1 MVASWTPTAIA
12 TAITI
17 AGVAAM
23 LFADVSGRRWLE
35 WIGKPSASLA
45 FLALGLYT
53 ASGNDAATT
62 QAFIAALAFSVVG
75 DVALMGRTNASFLVG
90 LSAFLLG
97 HVAFVVAFLLR
108 GVALSA
114 LALWA
119 VPAAVCAF
127 GAWRWLGPHVEGR
140 MRGPVL
146 VYMAVIST
154 MAVCSLASHAQSPAP
169 VLVVAA
175 LAFFIS
181 DLAVAREKFV
191 AQTVVNR
198 CWGLPLYFGAQILFA
213 SHLLT

>member
-1 MVASWTPTAIA
+1 MLASLTPTILA
-12 TAITI
+12 TLVTI
-17 AGVAAM
+17 AGVSAM

-53 ASGNDAATT
+53 ASGHEEAVTR
-62 QAFIAALAFSVVG
+62 AFLAALAFSVIG
-75 DVALMGRTNASFLVG
+75 DVALMGRTNTSFLIG

-97 HVAFVVAFLLR
+97 HIAFVVAFMLR
-108 GVALSA
+108 GVAPAA
-114 LALWA
+114 LAVWA
-119 VPAAVCAF
+119 VPAALCAY
-127 GAWRWLGPHVEGR
+127 GAWRWLGPHVAGK
-140 MRGPVL
+140 MRGPV
-146 VYMAVIST
+146 VAYMGVIST

-175 LAFFIS
+175 IAFFVS

-191 AQTVVNR
+191 AQTIVNR

-213 SHLLT
+213 SHLLA